1 MGIVST
7 TRLLG
12 VIGDPIAHS
21 LSPDMHNAAIAALE
35 IDYCYV
41 AFHVLPDGIE
51 SALDGMRALQIRG
64 LNVTLPHKSAVMPHL
79 DRVSDEASAVGAVN
93 TISLR
98 DGELVGQNTDVYGLV
113 TALEHTAGLA
123 ALPEHCVILG
133 SGGVARA
140 AVYALASRKEVRRVS
155 ILNRTV
161 ARAEALARDMQ
172 CITGKAID
180 AGDLTKDTQ
189 MRRFVDAGL
198 VVNGTSLG
206 MVPEVERTPL
216 ADTDAIHPQLVLY
229 DTVFNPLDTLLMRQF
244 RSAGARAFG
253 GLDMLVYQGAR
264 SFAIW
269 TGIEPPVDVMKRAI
283 IGRFRT

>member
-21 LSPDMHNAAIAALE
+21 LSPDMHNAAIGALE

-79 DRVSDEASAVGAVN
+79 DRVSDEALAVGAVN

-123 ALPEHCVILG
+123 VLPEHCVILG
-133 SGGVARA
+133 AGGVARA

-161 ARAEALARDMQ
+161 ARAEALAHDMQ
-172 CITGKAID
+172 RITGKAID
-180 AGDLTKDTQ
+180 AGDLAKDTQ
-189 MRRFVDAGL
+189 MRRFADAGL

-206 MVPEVERTPL
+206 MVPEVDRTPL
-216 ADTDAIHPQLVLY
+216 AVTDAIHPRLVLY
-229 DTVFNPLDTLLMRQF
+229 DTVFNPMDTLLMRQF

-264 SFAIW
+264 SFAVW
-269 TGIEPPVDVMKRAI
+269 TGIEPSVDVMKRAI

>member
-12 VIGDPIAHS
+12 VIGDPVAHS

-79 DRVSDEASAVGAVN
+79 DRVSDEALAVGAVN

-123 ALPEHCVILG
+123 VLPEHCVILG
-133 SGGVARA
+133 AGGVARA

-172 CITGKAID
+172 RITGKAID

-206 MVPEVERTPL
+206 MIPEVDRTPL
-216 ADTDAIHPQLVLY
+216 AVTDAIHPRLVLY

-264 SFAIW
+264 SFAVW